1 MPLTACP
8 ISVVD
13 APIQVVW
20 SLLSPAHLDDWWDAK
35 VRSVTPVT
43 PDGPL
48 SKGQRIEAGSGPW
61 GRFTVIMDVLD
72 VDAEEHRARL
82 LIRLPFG
89 IVNDQTISMV
99 QLGPDRCRVGY
110 G

>member
-8 ISVVD
+8 IAVVD
-13 APIQVVW
+13 APVSVVW
-20 SLLSPAHLDDWWDAK
+20 ALLSPAHLDDWWDAK
-35 VRSVTPVT
+35 VRRVTPVT
-43 PDGPL
+43 SDGPL

-61 GRFTVIMDVLD
+61 EMFGITMDVLD
-72 VDAEEHRARL
+72 VDPEEHRARL

-89 IVNDQTISMV
+89 IVNDETISMV
-99 QLGPDRCRVGY
+99 PLGPYRCRVGY